1 MNYMKKKDLIEMQL
15 INDWIAIKNNEENT
29 RINKARLQAEKE
41 KNEIER
47 QKLAFEMETRDR
59 INISLN
65 EYTAMQEE
73 IKRLS
78 QDNETYKRA
87 LNTIGV
93 TDYDFKSIEKSVV
106 NDPARMEHHLNIRL
120 TYADKLK

>member
-1 MNYMKKKDLIEMQL
+1 MKKKDLIEMQL
-15 INDWIAIKNNEENT
+15 RNDLRAIKDNEENT
-29 RINKARLQAEKE
+29 KINKARLQAEKE

-59 INISLN
+59 VNISLS

-78 QDNETYKRA
+78 QDNATYKRA

-93 TDYDFKSIEKSVV
+93 TDYDFKSIEKTVV

-120 TYADKLK
+120 TYANKLK

>member
-1 MNYMKKKDLIEMQL
+1 MKKKDLIEMQL
-15 INDWIAIKNNEENT
+15 RNDLRAIKDNEENT

-59 INISLN
+59 VNISLS
-65 EYTAMQEE
+65 EYTAMQAE

-78 QDNETYKRA
+78 QDNATYKRA

-93 TDYDFKSIEKSVV
+93 TDYDFKSIEKTVV

-120 TYADKLK
+120 TYANKLK

>member
-1 MNYMKKKDLIEMQL
+1 MKKKDLIEMQL
-15 INDWIAIKNNEENT
+15 RNDLRAIKDNEENT

-59 INISLN
+59 VNISLS

-73 IKRLS
+73 IKKLS
-78 QDNETYKRA
+78 QDNATYKRA

-93 TDYDFKSIEKSVV
+93 TDYNFKSIEKTVV

-120 TYADKLK
+120 TYANKLK

>member
-1 MNYMKKKDLIEMQL
+1 MKKKDLIEMQL
-15 INDWIAIKNNEENT
+15 RNDLRAIKDNEENT

-59 INISLN
+59 VNISLS

-78 QDNETYKRA
+78 QDNTTYKRA

-93 TDYDFKSIEKSVV
+93 TDYDFKSIEKTVV

-120 TYADKLK
+120 TYANKLK

>member
-1 MNYMKKKDLIEMQL
+1 MKKKDLIEMQL
-15 INDWIAIKNNEENT
+15 RNDLRAIKDNEENT

-59 INISLN
+59 VNISLS

-78 QDNETYKRA
+78 QDNATYKRA

-93 TDYDFKSIEKSVV
+93 TDYDFKSIEKTVV
-106 NDPARMEHHLNIRL
+106 NDPARMEYHLNIRL
-120 TYADKLK
+120 TYANKLK

>member
-1 MNYMKKKDLIEMQL
+1 MKKKDLIEMQL
-15 INDWIAIKNNEENT
+15 RNDLRAIKDNEENT

-59 INISLN
+59 VNISLS

-73 IKRLS
+73 IKKLS
-78 QDNETYKRA
+78 QDNATYKRA
-87 LNTIGV
+87 LNTIGI
-93 TDYDFKSIEKSVV
+93 TDYDFKSIEKTVV

-120 TYADKLK
+120 TYANKLK

>member
-1 MNYMKKKDLIEMQL
+1 MKKKDLIEMQL
-15 INDWIAIKNNEENT
+15 RNDLRAIKDNEENT

-59 INISLN
+59 VNISLS

-78 QDNETYKRA
+78 QDNATYKRA

-93 TDYDFKSIEKSVV
+93 TDYDFKSIEKTVV
-106 NDPARMEHHLNIRL
+106 NDPARMEHYLNIRL
-120 TYADKLK
+120 TYANKLK

>member
-1 MNYMKKKDLIEMQL
+1 MKQKDLIEMQL
-15 INDWIAIKNNEENT
+15 RNDLRAIKDNEENT

-59 INISLN
+59 VNISLS
-65 EYTAMQEE
+65 EYNAMQEE

-78 QDNETYKRA
+78 QDNATYKRA

-93 TDYDFKSIEKSVV
+93 TDYDFKSIEKTVV

-120 TYADKLK
+120 TYDNKLK

>member
-1 MNYMKKKDLIEMQL
+1 MKKKDLIEMQL
-15 INDWIAIKNNEENT
+15 RNDLRAIKDNEENT
-29 RINKARLQAEKE
+29 RINKARLQGEKE

-59 INISLN
+59 VNISLS

-78 QDNETYKRA
+78 QDNTTYKRA
-87 LNTIGV
+87 LNNIGV
-93 TDYDFKSIEKSVV
+93 TDYDFKSIEKTVV

-120 TYADKLK
+120 TYVNKLK

>member
-1 MNYMKKKDLIEMQL
+1 MKKKDLIEMQL
-15 INDWIAIKNNEENT
+15 RNDLRAIKDNEEST

-47 QKLAFEMETRDR
+47 RKLAFEMETKDR
-59 INISLN
+59 VNISLS

-78 QDNETYKRA
+78 QDNATYKRA

-93 TDYDFKSIEKSVV
+93 TDYNFKSIEKTVV
-106 NDPARMEHHLNIRL
+106 DDPARMEHHLNIRL
-120 TYADKLK
+120 TYANKLK

>member
-1 MNYMKKKDLIEMQL
+1 MKQKDLIEMQL
-15 INDWIAIKNNEENT
+15 RNNLRAIKDNEENT

-59 INISLN
+59 VNISLS

-78 QDNETYKRA
+78 QDNATYKRA

-93 TDYDFKSIEKSVV
+93 TDYDFKSIEKTVV

-120 TYADKLK
+120 TYANKLK

>member
-1 MNYMKKKDLIEMQL
+1 MKKKDLIEMQL
-15 INDWIAIKNNEENT
+15 RNDLRAIKDNEENT
-29 RINKARLQAEKE
+29 RINKARLQADKE

-59 INISLN
+59 VNISLS

-78 QDNETYKRA
+78 QDNATYKRA

-93 TDYDFKSIEKSVV
+93 TDYDFKSIEKTVV

-120 TYADKLK
+120 TYANKLK

>member
-1 MNYMKKKDLIEMQL
+1 MKKKDLIEMQL
-15 INDWIAIKNNEENT
+15 RNDLRAIKDNEENT

-59 INISLN
+59 VDISLS
-65 EYTAMQEE
+65 EYNAMQEE

-78 QDNETYKRA
+78 QDNATYKRA

-93 TDYDFKSIEKSVV
+93 TDYDFKSIEKTVV

-120 TYADKLK
+120 TYANKLK

>member
-1 MNYMKKKDLIEMQL
+1 MKKKDLIEMQL
-15 INDWIAIKNNEENT
+15 RNDLRAIKDNEENT

-59 INISLN
+59 VNISLS

-78 QDNETYKRA
+78 QDNATYKRA

-93 TDYDFKSIEKSVV
+93 TDYDFKSIEKTVV

-120 TYADKLK
+120 TYANKLK

>member
-1 MNYMKKKDLIEMQL
+1 MEKKDLIEMQL
-15 INDWIAIKNNEENT
+15 RNDLRAIKDNEENT

-59 INISLN
+59 VNISLS
-65 EYTAMQEE
+65 EYTAMQAE

-78 QDNETYKRA
+78 QDNATYKRA

-93 TDYDFKSIEKSVV
+93 TDYDFKSIEKTVV

-120 TYADKLK
+120 TYANKLK

>member
-1 MNYMKKKDLIEMQL
+1 MRRTHHTVREIFQRTSRE
-15 INDWIAIKNNEENT
+15 
-29 RINKARLQAEKE
+29 R

-59 INISLN
+59 VNISLS
-65 EYTAMQEE
+65 EYNAMQEE

-78 QDNETYKRA
+78 QDNTTYKRA

-93 TDYDFKSIEKSVV
+93 TDYDFKSIEKTVV

-120 TYADKLK
+120 TYANKLK

>member
-1 MNYMKKKDLIEMQL
+1 MKKKDLIEMQL
-15 INDWIAIKNNEENT
+15 RNDLRAIKDNEENT

-59 INISLN
+59 VNISLS

-78 QDNETYKRA
+78 QDNATYKCA

-93 TDYDFKSIEKSVV
+93 TDYDFKSIEKTVV

-120 TYADKLK
+120 TYANKLK

>member
-1 MNYMKKKDLIEMQL
+1 MKKKDLIEMQL
-15 INDWIAIKNNEENT
+15 RNDLRAIKDNEENT
-29 RINKARLQAEKE
+29 RVNKARLQAEKE

-59 INISLN
+59 VNISLS

-78 QDNETYKRA
+78 QDNATYKRA

-93 TDYDFKSIEKSVV
+93 TDYDFKSIEKTVV

-120 TYADKLK
+120 TYANKLK

>member
-1 MNYMKKKDLIEMQL
+1 MKKKDLIEMQL
-15 INDWIAIKNNEENT
+15 RNDLRAIKDNEENT

-59 INISLN
+59 VNISLS

-78 QDNETYKRA
+78 QDNATYKRA

-93 TDYDFKSIEKSVV
+93 TDYDFKSIEKTVV
-106 NDPARMEHHLNIRL
+106 NDPARMEHHLNIKL
-120 TYADKLK
+120 TYANKLK

>member
-1 MNYMKKKDLIEMQL
+1 MKQKDLIEMQL
-15 INDWIAIKNNEENT
+15 RNNLRAIKDNEENT

-59 INISLN
+59 VNISLS

-78 QDNETYKRA
+78 QDNATYKRA

-93 TDYDFKSIEKSVV
+93 TDYDFKSIEKTVV

-120 TYADKLK
+120 TYANKLE

>member
-1 MNYMKKKDLIEMQL
+1 MKKKDLIEMQL
-15 INDWIAIKNNEENT
+15 RNDLRAIKDNEENT

-59 INISLN
+59 VNISLS

-78 QDNETYKRA
+78 QDNATY
-87 LNTIGV
+87 
-93 TDYDFKSIEKSVV
+93 
-106 NDPARMEHHLNIRL
+106 
-120 TYADKLK
+120 

>member
-1 MNYMKKKDLIEMQL
+1 MKKKDLIEMQL
-15 INDWIAIKNNEENT
+15 RNDLRAIKDNEENT

-59 INISLN
+59 VNISLS
-65 EYTAMQEE
+65 EYTAMQAE

-78 QDNETYKRA
+78 QDNATYKRA

-93 TDYDFKSIEKSVV
+93 TDYDFKSIEKTVV
-106 NDPARMEHHLNIRL
+106 NDPERMEHHLNIRL
-120 TYADKLK
+120 TYANKLK

>member
-1 MNYMKKKDLIEMQL
+1 MKQKDLIEMQL
-15 INDWIAIKNNEENT
+15 RNDLRAIKDNEENT

-41 KNEIER
+41 KNEVER

-59 INISLN
+59 VNISLS
-65 EYTAMQEE
+65 EYNAMQEE

-78 QDNETYKRA
+78 QDNATYKRA

-93 TDYDFKSIEKSVV
+93 TDYDFKSIEKTVV
-106 NDPARMEHHLNIRL
+106 NDPVIMEHHLNIRL
-120 TYADKLK
+120 TYANKLE

>member
-1 MNYMKKKDLIEMQL
+1 MKKKDLIEMQL
-15 INDWIAIKNNEENT
+15 RNDLRAIKDNEENT

-59 INISLN
+59 VNISLS
-65 EYTAMQEE
+65 EYTAMQAE

-78 QDNETYKRA
+78 QDNATYKRA

-93 TDYDFKSIEKSVV
+93 TDYDFKSIEKTVV
-106 NDPARMEHHLNIRL
+106 NDPARMEYHLNIRL
-120 TYADKLK
+120 TYANKLK

>member
-1 MNYMKKKDLIEMQL
+1 MKKKDLIEMQL
-15 INDWIAIKNNEENT
+15 RNDLRAIKDNEENT
-29 RINKARLQAEKE
+29 RVNKARLQAEKE

-59 INISLN
+59 VNISLS
-65 EYTAMQEE
+65 EYNAMQEE
-73 IKRLS
+73 IKSLS
-78 QDNETYKRA
+78 QDNATYKRA

-93 TDYDFKSIEKSVV
+93 TDYDFKSIEKTVV

-120 TYADKLK
+120 TYDNKLK

>member
-1 MNYMKKKDLIEMQL
+1 MKKKDLIEMQL
-15 INDWIAIKNNEENT
+15 KNDLRAIKDNEENT

-59 INISLN
+59 VNISLS
-65 EYTAMQEE
+65 EYNAMQEE

-78 QDNETYKRA
+78 QDNATYKRA

-93 TDYDFKSIEKSVV
+93 TDYNFKSIEKTVV

-120 TYADKLK
+120 TYANKLK

>member
-1 MNYMKKKDLIEMQL
+1 MKKKDLIEMQL
-15 INDWIAIKNNEENT
+15 RNDLRAIKDNEENT

-59 INISLN
+59 VNISLS

-78 QDNETYKRA
+78 QDNATYKRA

-93 TDYDFKSIEKSVV
+93 TDYDFKSIEKTVV
-106 NDPARMEHHLNIRL
+106 NDPERMEHHLNIRL
-120 TYADKLK
+120 TYANKLK

>member
-1 MNYMKKKDLIEMQL
+1 MKKKDLIEMQL
-15 INDWIAIKNNEENT
+15 RNDLRAIKDNEENT

-59 INISLN
+59 VNISLS
-65 EYTAMQEE
+65 EYNAMQEE

-78 QDNETYKRA
+78 QDNATYKRA
-87 LNTIGV
+87 LNTIGI
-93 TDYDFKSIEKSVV
+93 TDYDFKSIEKTVV

-120 TYADKLK
+120 TYDNKLK

>member
-1 MNYMKKKDLIEMQL
+1 MKKKDLIEMQL
-15 INDWIAIKNNEENT
+15 RNDLRAIKDNEENT

-47 QKLAFEMETRDR
+47 QKLAFEMETKDR
-59 INISLN
+59 VNISLS

-78 QDNETYKRA
+78 QDNATYKRA

-93 TDYDFKSIEKSVV
+93 TDYDFKSIEKTVV

-120 TYADKLK
+120 TYANKLK

>member
-1 MNYMKKKDLIEMQL
+1 MKQKDLIEMQL
-15 INDWIAIKNNEENT
+15 RNDLRAIKDSEENT
-29 RINKARLQAEKE
+29 RINKTRLQAEKE
-41 KNEIER
+41 RNKIER

-59 INISLN
+59 VNISLS
-65 EYTAMQEE
+65 EYNAMQEE

-78 QDNETYKRA
+78 QDNATYKRA

-93 TDYDFKSIEKSVV
+93 TDYDFKSIEKTVV

-120 TYADKLK
+120 TYANKLE

>member
-1 MNYMKKKDLIEMQL
+1 MKKKDLIEMQL
-15 INDWIAIKNNEENT
+15 RNDLRAIKDNEENT

-59 INISLN
+59 VDISLS
-65 EYTAMQEE
+65 EYNAMQEE

-78 QDNETYKRA
+78 QDNATYKRA

-93 TDYDFKSIEKSVV
+93 TDYDFKSIEKTVV
-106 NDPARMEHHLNIRL
+106 NDPERMEHHLNIRL
-120 TYADKLK
+120 TYANKLK

>member
-1 MNYMKKKDLIEMQL
+1 MKKKDLIEMQL
-15 INDWIAIKNNEENT
+15 RNDLRAIKDNEENT

-59 INISLN
+59 VNISLS

-78 QDNETYKRA
+78 QDNATYKRA

-93 TDYDFKSIEKSVV
+93 TDYEFKSIEKTIV

-120 TYADKLK
+120 TYANKLK

>member
-1 MNYMKKKDLIEMQL
+1 MKKKDLIEMQL
-15 INDWIAIKNNEENT
+15 SNALRAIKNGEENT

-47 QKLAFEMETRDR
+47 RKLAFEMETKDR
-59 INISLN
+59 VNISLS

-78 QDNETYKRA
+78 QDNATYKRA

-93 TDYDFKSIEKSVV
+93 TDYNFKSIEKTVV

-120 TYADKLK
+120 TYANKLK

>member
-1 MNYMKKKDLIEMQL
+1 MKKKDLIEMQL
-15 INDWIAIKNNEENT
+15 RNDLRAIKDNEENT
-29 RINKARLQAEKE
+29 RINKARLQTEKE

-59 INISLN
+59 VNISLS
-65 EYTAMQEE
+65 EYNAMQEE

-78 QDNETYKRA
+78 QDNATYKRA
-87 LNTIGV
+87 LNAIGV
-93 TDYDFKSIEKSVV
+93 TDYEFKSIEKTVV

-120 TYADKLK
+120 TYANKLE